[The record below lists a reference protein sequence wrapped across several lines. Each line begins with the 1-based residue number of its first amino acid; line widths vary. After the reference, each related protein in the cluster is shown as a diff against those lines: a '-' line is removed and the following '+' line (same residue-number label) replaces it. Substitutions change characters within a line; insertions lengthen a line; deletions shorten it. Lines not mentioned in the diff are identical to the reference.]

1 MNKTWLSCCS
11 FVAVAASPDWTTLQ
25 TDMTGAL
32 DDRQALFNEFF
43 NDEAPQLHPHG
54 WPDAD
59 SRFMWMAQG
68 SICWS
73 IVIIG

>member
-1 MNKTWLSCCS
+1 
-11 FVAVAASPDWTTLQ
+11 
-25 TDMTGAL
+25 MTGAL